1 MPPSMR
7 FFLTKM
13 VSTTNSCL
21 EFGASLV
28 PMWRSKSGRGFVDFS
43 PANTHIHTKCSFI
56 SIDIQV
62 DALNHNMI
70 FHIY

>member
-21 EFGASLV
+21 GFWGSLV
-28 PMWRSKSGRGFVDFS
+28 QMWRSKSGRGFVDFS
-43 PANTHIHTKCSFI
+43 PANTHIHTECSVI
-56 SIDIQV
+56 SIDMHV
-62 DALNHNMI
+62 DALNYNMI

>member
-28 PMWRSKSGRGFVDFS
+28 PMWRSKSGRVFVDFFD
-43 PANTHIHTKCSFI
+43 FI
-56 SIDIQV
+56 SLDMQV